1 MADDLGCT
9 ASAGAI
15 SKGLKIRDTSSVNW
29 GTTKSGNFEAFWP
42 TFREP
47 LPDQY
52 FLMTLRAETCQIP
65 AYFSGKQNQDISLRK
80 RAAFSSVENPDQDS
94 RNRYRDWGTLIQ
106 AAAETHSISTSLG
119 CTAAARPSGV
129 EVDLSVPSQKWEKKL
144 GTNPLLGPPLTAT
157 KCALLA
163 CKSYVFPRRK
173 YVSSNSKNCFI
184 LHWISH
190 LHSRGMV
197 SIPQDH
203 LYIVKQQ
210 TFLAFVAIAHLRN
223 WLKNTQILPC
233 KCYISNKPIELVL
246 WYNML

>member
-1 MADDLGCT
+1 MYLRELCVRSLYNFMSFSRSSSCRRNAWFG
-9 ASAGAI
+9 SIAG
-15 SKGLKIRDTSSVNW
+15 
-29 GTTKSGNFEAFWP
+29 FAF
-42 TFREP
+42 R
-47 LPDQY
+47 
-52 FLMTLRAETCQIP
+52 M
-65 AYFSGKQNQDISLRK
+65 
-80 RAAFSSVENPDQDS
+80 
-94 RNRYRDWGTLIQ
+94 IQ
-106 AAAETHSISTSLG
+106 
-119 CTAAARPSGV
+119 C
-129 EVDLSVPSQKWEKKL
+129 LSVPSQKWEKKL

-210 TFLAFVAIAHLRN
+210 IFLAFVAIAHLRN